1 MDNDA
6 VADVMD
12 TVKSVFDVEFL
23 TDTALPVVGGFFGS
37 RALSGIVGGAVM
49 GDNYV
54 GIVRHIGNLVSS
66 GLAGAIAGFLT
77 KNPKLAGNV
86 LLGGVV
92 NAVAGILRDLVKGV
106 GFVSES
112 PVLREAFGLSGL
124 DGMGDDIKEAV
135 EAEVMKELGV
145 SDYLSAEQ
153 LARSERIG
161 DFLSAEQLARSERI
175 GQYPAET
182 SGALAQY
189 PQETSGVAQYPQ
201 ETSGYAIADFADV
214 ASFGG

>member
-161 DFLSAEQLARSERI
+161 
-175 GQYPAET
+175 QYPAET